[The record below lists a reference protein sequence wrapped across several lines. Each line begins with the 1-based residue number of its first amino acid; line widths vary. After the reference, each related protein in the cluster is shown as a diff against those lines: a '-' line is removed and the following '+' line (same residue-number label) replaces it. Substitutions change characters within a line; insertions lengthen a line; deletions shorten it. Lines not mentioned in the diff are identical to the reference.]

1 MVDGLLNKKVAF
13 IIQARMQSTRL
24 PGKILMP
31 LPLGSN
37 VPLLGRIVETLKI
50 SKTNH
55 TIIVATSING
65 ENNLLETFCKESN
78 VACFR
83 GSEDDVLSRF
93 IDIVK
98 NTDCDLIVRL
108 TADNPFIDA
117 EILDFAIAEHL
128 KSEADYSSTKG
139 LPLGMNLEII
149 SKSALLSL
157 VSKVLSTQDKEHVT
171 LFLRKSGL
179 YKLNIIEGFLKE
191 SYGSLRLTVDYP
203 SDYLVASAIF
213 DIHSKTGIRVGLE
226 LVDYCIKNFPWI
238 FESNQHNLQKYD
250 CNTLVE
256 EIEVVRPILKQLELN
271 RIFKMLELE
280 AKKNRDESI

>member
-31 LPLGSN
+31 LPMGSN

-50 SKTNH
+50 SNTNH
-55 TIIVATSING
+55 SIIVATSTNP
-65 ENNLLETFCKESN
+65 ENNLLETFCIEN
-78 VACFR
+78 NINCFR
-83 GSEDDVLSRF
+83 GYEEDVLSRF
-93 IDIVK
+93 TEIIKTNDYDV
-98 NTDCDLIVRL
+98 IVRL
-108 TADNPFIDA
+108 TADNPFVDA
-117 EILDFAIAEHL
+117 EILDFAIGEHL

-157 VSKVLSTQDKEHVT
+157 VSKELSAQDKEHVT

-179 YKLNIIEGFLKE
+179 YKLNIIEGFLKK
-191 SYGSLRLTVDYP
+191 SYESLRLTVDYP

-226 LVDYCIKNFPWI
+226 LVDHCIKNYPWI

-250 CNTLVE
+250 CKTLVE
-256 EIEVVRPILKQLELN
+256 EIEVIKPILKQLELEKL
-271 RIFKMLELE
+271 FKLLELE
-280 AKKNRDESI
+280 SQ